1 MHIAV
6 IGSGRIGARLARAW
20 KRAGHDMVIGTRE
33 PAGEQAIA
41 VATQTGVTVSS
52 IQDAAKQAD
61 VVVLAVP
68 FAAIE
73 ELIPVLAPL
82 VDGKIV
88 IDTANAILRPAPA
101 QPGGAVIPQLRHAPT
116 TSAAE
121 ELAAR
126 LPGARVVKSFN
137 AQGAELI
144 DNPVFGGIAASSFF
158 CGDDEQART
167 TVSSLIADI
176 GFDPVDLGP
185 LRSARQLEMLTLLW
199 FEVTAKAGTRDVAF
213 RLLRREA

>member
-20 KRAGHDMVIGTRE
+20 TRAGHDVVIGTRE
-33 PAGEQAIA
+33 PEGEQATA
-41 VATQTGVTVSS
+41 VATQTGVTVAS
-52 IQDAAKQAD
+52 IDEAARRSE

-73 ELIPVLAPL
+73 GLVPVLAPL
-82 VDGKIV
+82 VAGKIV
-88 IDTANAILRPAPA
+88 VDTANAILRPAPA
-101 QPGGAVIPQLRHAPT
+101 QPGGPVIPQLRLPPT

-126 LPGARVVKSFN
+126 LPGARVVKAFN

-144 DNPVFGGIAASSFF
+144 DDPVFDGVAATNFY
-158 CGDDEQART
+158 CGDDEAARK
-167 TVSSLIADI
+167 VAASLIADV

-199 FEVTAKAGTRDVAF
+199 FEVTANAETRDVAF
-213 RLLRREA
+213 KVLRRG